1 MIGTITP
8 QPITVRRGRV
18 EDLTPL
24 EEVYREAYRGLEEY
38 ADTTAFRIRNYL
50 NWLYS
55 GEPEGFF
62 VAEAEGRVVGFVSI
76 HAEWWD
82 KRLGETG
89 EIHEICVHPAWKGKG
104 VGRKLIEAA
113 IAYARQRGRRS
124 VSLWVGER
132 NWYARQWYKDLGFE
146 ECGIQYGEWVRMVKP
161 IEEEA
166 HAQ

>member
-1 MIGTITP
+1 MIETMAP
-8 QPITVRRGRV
+8 QSFTVRRGRV
-18 EDLTPL
+18 EDLDPL
-24 EEVYREAYRGLEEY
+24 EEVYRQAYRGLEEY
-38 ADTTAFRIRNYL
+38 ADTTTFRIRNYL
-50 NWLYS
+50 NWLYN

-62 VAEAEGRVVGFVSI
+62 VAEVEGRPIGFVSI

-89 EIHEICVHPAWKGKG
+89 EIHEICVHPEWKGKG

-113 IAYARQRGRRS
+113 IAYARQRDRRY

-132 NWYARQWYKDLGFE
+132 NWYARQWYKGLGFE
-146 ECGIQYGEWVRMVKP
+146 ECGIRYGEWVRMIKP
-161 IEEEA
+161 IEEEV